1 MHTIRI
7 IKCPEKD
14 DALDIDGCIFTFGK
28 DVWIVKGNYHKSAM
42 NLAKALL
49 DVGYTV
55 RVRQG
60 VYKET
65 VNEKWNTVK
74 SVGTEIDFNSLVIEK
89 E

>member
-7 IKCPEKD
+7 IKCPEKW
-14 DALDIDGCIFTFGK
+14 DALDVDGIIFTFWE
-28 DVWIVKGNYHKSAM
+28 DVWIVKWNYHKSAM

-55 RVRQG
+55 RVRQW

-65 VNEKWNTVK
+65 VNEKGNTVK
-74 SVGTEIDFNSLVIEK
+74 SVGTEIDFNTLVIEK

>member
-1 MHTIRI
+1 
-7 IKCPEKD
+7 
-14 DALDIDGCIFTFGK
+14 
-28 DVWIVKGNYHKSAM
+28 M
-42 NLAKALL
+42 NLAKAFL

-65 VNEKWNTVK
+65 VNEKGNTVK

>member
-7 IKCPEKD
+7 VKCPIKW
-14 DALDIDGCIFTFGK
+14 DALDVQGIIFTFGE
-28 DVWIVKGNYHKSAM
+28 DVWIVKGDYHKSAM

-49 DVGYTV
+49 DVWYTV
-55 RVRQG
+55 RVRQW

-65 VNEKWNTVK
+65 VNEKGNTVK
-74 SVGTEIDFNSLVIEK
+74 SVGTEIDFNTLVIEK